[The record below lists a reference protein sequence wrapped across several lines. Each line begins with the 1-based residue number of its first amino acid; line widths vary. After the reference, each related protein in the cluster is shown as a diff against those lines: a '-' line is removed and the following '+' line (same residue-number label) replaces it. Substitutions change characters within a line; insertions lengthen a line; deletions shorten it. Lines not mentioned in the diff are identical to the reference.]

1 VPPWWIREAPL
12 LQGFSGEQGSHAQQL
27 RCPSLCS
34 PCESERRE
42 TPQCYSMAA
51 AELGLLCRRPELELL
66 HRLGPLLAR
75 TDRDRS
81 PTGTVGPPRRDTG
94 APERE
99 PPPARDGEGEDRH
112 HRQWSPGLPASICAA
127 PAEEGAVAGPVV
139 HRCPCRRRRP
149 RWRRTEAAGSSPSGA
164 HLSPARGRPCS
175 KPSPHH
181 GSLRAPVRGS
191 RRHGR
196 PVPRATPSWPLP
208 DSPTPPRVR
217 EREMLRR
224 PPRKVDGAEVA
235 RWEGKQRRAK
245 RRGGR

>member
-127 PAEEGAVAGPVV
+127 PAEEGAVAGPVATAAPAGGGG
-139 HRCPCRRRRP
+139 RDGGGRRPPGARRRELISP
-149 RWRRTEAAGSSPSGA
+149 LLEAA
-164 HLSPARGRPCS
+164 PARSRRRIMDLCER
-175 KPSPHH
+175 
-181 GSLRAPVRGS
+181 LCAEAVVMAVLCRGQH
-191 RRHGR
+191 RHGR
-196 PVPRATPSWPLP
+196 CPIPQRRRACE
-208 DSPTPPRVR
+208 R
-217 EREMLRR
+217 ERCVGDHRGRWMGRR
-224 PPRKVDGAEVA
+224 
-235 RWEGKQRRAK
+235 
-245 RRGGR
+245 